1 MSRDPVSSRATLLP
15 LYDTTDRRR
24 LSTGRKKI
32 EDGYKDAVARYQAQ
46 NVQRVGLNLNRKT
59 DADILDWLDQQE
71 SKQGA
76 IKAAVR
82 YFLAS
87 HPEK

>member
-1 MSRDPVSSRATLLP
+1 M
-15 LYDTTDRRR
+15 
-24 LSTGRKKI
+24 GRKKI
-32 EDGYKDAVARYQAQ
+32 DDGFKNAVARYQAQ
-46 NVQRVGLNLNRKT
+46 NVQRIGLNLNRNT
-59 DADILDWLDQQE
+59 DKDILEWLDKQE

-76 IKAAVR
+76 IKTAVR

>member
-1 MSRDPVSSRATLLP
+1 ME
-15 LYDTTDRRR
+15 RRR
-24 LSTGRKKI
+24 KSTGRKKI
-32 EDGYKDAVARYQAQ
+32 DDGFKDANARYNAKHTQFI
-46 NVQRVGLNLNRKT
+46 GLKLNRNT
-59 DADILDWLDQQE
+59 DKDILEWLDKQE

-76 IKAAVR
+76 IKTAVR